1 MVIRFKGENPLVEYF
16 QLFIFVTI
24 HKLKYMNYINIVYN
38 IL

>member
-16 QLFIFVTI
+16 QLLIFVTI
-24 HKLKYMNYINIVYN
+24 HKFKHMNYINSVYN